1 MPWSWLT
8 GLAGLSPGAQSYCAG
23 GAEPGAQSTK
33 LYGIQKRKRPEG
45 RLVLLSQFFFPFKV
59 AIAVVLA
66 HPFHEVR

>member
-1 MPWSWLT
+1 MADR
-8 GLAGLSPGAQSYCAG
+8 AGRAIAG
-23 GAEPGAQSTK
+23 GAELLRRGRRAGGAEHA
-33 LYGIQKRKRPEG
+33 KRKRPEG